1 MSSYYILAKILQWF
15 SLAPRIKFQ
24 TSWHRRDPSQEPV
37 LVPSI
42 SSLFTRLQ
50 LYWTLLFFYSWS
62 SLNSFTPGAS
72 APAVPS
78 GWNAPQ
84 ADLWMTGSDFFS
96 SQLEMPPL
104 QRIFSR
110 QHKLKRVAHVP
121 SPSTVLPF
129 YILFILKQSQRKGG
143 CLIQRHFSLNHL
155 RVRCWHHAPV
165 TLYSF
170 SGCFL

>member
-15 SLAPRIKFQ
+15 SLAPQIKFQ
-24 TSWHRRDPSQEPV
+24 TSWHRRDPSQEPI
-37 LVPSI
+37 LEPSI
-42 SSLFTRLQ
+42 SSLFSRLQ
-50 LYWTLLFFYSWS
+50 LYWMLLFFYSWN
-62 SLNSFTPGAS
+62 SLNSFMPGAS

-78 GWNAPQ
+78 AWNALQ

-110 QHKLKRVAHVP
+110 QHKLKGVAHVL
-121 SPSTVLPF
+121 SPSTILPF

-143 CLIQRHFSLNHL
+143 RLIQRHFSLNHL
-155 RVRCWHHAPV
+155 RVKMLTSCPSHS
-165 TLYSF
+165 LLF
-170 SGCFL
+170 